1 MIENSNTSPKWGSTT
16 KMIVGLSIVALLA
29 ALLVKF
35 RHLIGP
41 LILAFMLSYLLYPVA
56 AWLSKTIKIPWRTAV
71 TLIYLLLFILLAS
84 LFTLTGLAVV
94 QQLQSLVGFI
104 QNNVKNLPDIVAQL
118 SQRSYD
124 FGPFH
129 FSLANYDL
137 ATLTNQLLSAV
148 QPLLGKAGS
157 LISSIATSAAVTI
170 GWSLFVLVIS
180 YFLLADAG
188 RVSGELVHIEVP
200 GYQSDLQRLSKELRN
215 IWNAFLRGQLLI
227 IGLVML
233 VYSVLM
239 GILGVRFAIG
249 IAILAGIAR
258 LIPYIGPAV
267 LWITTILVTYFQ
279 GGNYF
284 GLSPVQYAILVVAL
298 AFITDQV
305 FDNIIAPRFM
315 GHALGVHPA
324 AVLIAAVIAANLIGL
339 IGLILAAPTVATLK
353 LFSRYITRKMFDLD
367 PWPALE
373 TEPPPPK
380 PTYRQRFEKLIEVF
394 MRLWRRLQRTEQK

>member
-1 MIENSNTSPKWGSTT
+1 MIESKETSPRWGSTT
-16 KMIVGLSIVALLA
+16 KMIVGLSIVALIA

-41 LILAFMLSYLLYPVA
+41 LILAFMLSYLLYPVV

-71 TLIYLLLFILLAS
+71 TLIYFLLLVILVGS
-84 LFTLTGLAVV
+84 FTLTGLAVV

-104 QNNVKNLPDIVAQL
+104 QNNVKNLPDIVTQL

-137 ATLTNQLLSAV
+137 GTLTNQILSAV
-148 QPLLGKAGS
+148 QPILGKAGS

-200 GYQSDLQRLSKELRN
+200 GYQSDFQRLSKELRN

-227 IGLVML
+227 IGMVML

-239 GILGVRFAIG
+239 AILGVRFALG
-249 IAILAGIAR
+249 IAILAGVAR
-258 LIPYIGPAV
+258 LIPYVGPAV

-279 GGNYF
+279 GSNYF
-284 GLSPVQYAILVVAL
+284 GLSPLQYAILVVAL
-298 AFITDQV
+298 AFLTDQI
-305 FDNIIAPRFM
+305 FDNIVAPRFM

-353 LFSRYITRKMFDLD
+353 LFSGYITRKMFDLD

-373 TEPPPPK
+373 LQPQPPRRTLK
-380 PTYRQRFEKLIEVF
+380 ERIASIKEGYLKIRQFINKNKRA
-394 MRLWRRLQRTEQK
+394 

>member
-1 MIENSNTSPKWGSTT
+1 MIENSSSSPKWGSST
-16 KMIVGLSIVALLA
+16 KMIVGLSIVAILA

-35 RHLIGP
+35 RNLIGP
-41 LILAFMLSYLLYPVA
+41 LILAFMLSYILYPIT
-56 AWLSKTIKIPWRTAV
+56 AWLSKVIKIPWRTAV
-71 TLIYLLLFILLAS
+71 TLIYLILFIILVS
-84 LFTLTGLAVV
+84 LFTLSGLAVV
-94 QQLQSLVGFI
+94 QQFQSLIAFI

-124 FGPFH
+124 LGPFH

-137 ATLTNQLLSAV
+137 ATLTNQLLSAL

-200 GYQSDLQRLSKELRN
+200 GYQADLQRLSKELRN

-227 IGLVML
+227 IGLVIL

-239 GILGVRFAIG
+239 AVLGVRFAIG
-249 IAILAGIAR
+249 IAVLAGFAR

-267 LWITTILVTYFQ
+267 LWVTTILVTYFQ
-279 GGNYF
+279 GWNYF
-284 GLSPVQYAILVVAL
+284 GLSPLQYALLVVAL
-298 AFITDQV
+298 AFITDQI

-315 GHALGVHPA
+315 GQALGVHPA

-353 LFSRYITRKMFDLD
+353 LFSSYVTRKMFDLD
-367 PWPALE
+367 PWQAIESSIP
-373 TEPPPPK
+373 TPK
-380 PTYRQRFEKLIEVF
+380 PTFRDQIGGIKGVIDNFCQRLDRIKH
-394 MRLWRRLQRTEQK
+394 K